1 MARRLRRRAYNR
13 FHVRCKRRA
22 VSNALSFETGEKT
35 MLLPTTL
42 CIAAAAVIVN
52 IWLSI
57 RCGKIRATE
66 KIGFGDGGNE
76 AMIRRMRAQSNFIEQ
91 VPVTLILIAAVEMAG
106 KGGVWLAPVGG
117 IFILGRVCH
126 ALGMDANGPKWGRAA
141 GMLTSMLSQIGL
153 AIVAV
158 LSALGTI

>member
-1 MARRLRRRAYNR
+1 
-13 FHVRCKRRA
+13 
-22 VSNALSFETGEKT
+22 

-42 CIAAAAVIVN
+42 SLAAAAVIIN

-57 RCGKIRATE
+57 RCGKIRSTE

-91 VPVTLILIAAVEMAG
+91 VPVTLVLIAAVEMAG

-117 IFILGRVCH
+117 IFILGRVFH
-126 ALGMDANGPKWGRAA
+126 ALGMDATGPKWGRGV
-141 GMLTSMLSQIGL
+141 GMLTSMVPQLGL
-153 AIVAV
+153 AVVAV
-158 LSALGTI
+158 LAVLGTI